1 MIKELTKS
9 GEPAPN
15 TRDAM
20 ALKMC
25 KTNLEVKI
33 PRIQA
38 KIPDNSRVLLF
49 AWIKNW
55 SFLKTEYF
63 FLRK

>member
-33 PRIQA
+33 PLIQA

-49 AWIKNW
+49 AWI
-55 SFLKTEYF
+55 
-63 FLRK
+63 